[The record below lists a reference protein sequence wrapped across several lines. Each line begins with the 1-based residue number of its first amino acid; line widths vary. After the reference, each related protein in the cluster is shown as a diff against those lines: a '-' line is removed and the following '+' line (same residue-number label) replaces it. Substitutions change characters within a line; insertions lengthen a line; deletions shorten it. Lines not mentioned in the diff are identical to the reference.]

1 MLEPHCVAMEIVHS
15 EHVWVALEGM
25 IRKSSFESSLAKEAT
40 WRLILEDPAGVV
52 IFIAGMTAG
61 KPFSVV
67 KTHIERSVSI
77 WPRMQNKDSL
87 GC

>member
-1 MLEPHCVAMEIVHS
+1 MEIVHS
-15 EHVWVALEGM
+15 EHVWVALVGM
-25 IRKSSFESSLAKEAT
+25 IRKISSVSSLAKEAT
-40 WRLILEDPAGVV
+40 WRLILEDPAGGV

-61 KPFSVV
+61 KPFSVA

-77 WPRMQNKDSL
+77 WARTQNKDSL

>member
-1 MLEPHCVAMEIVHS
+1 MEIVQS
-15 EHVWVALEGM
+15 EHVWVALVGM
-25 IRKSSFESSLAKEAT
+25 IRKSSSVSSLAKEAT

-52 IFIAGMTAG
+52 IFIALMIAG
-61 KPFSVV
+61 KPLSVA
-67 KTHIERSVSI
+67 KTHIEHSVSI